1 MMQLV
6 YALLAGL
13 WLGLTLHW
21 SSLTQ
26 PHELRN
32 AIALR
37 ASTALRTTLSF
48 LGWGAI
54 MTAFLSWLA
63 VLDVD
68 LLVVSPLHGGV
79 LIGGV
84 IAGLGAALSGRTTLT
99 ALGGVGSASFL
110 ESLCSVGGCVLGAL
124 LLPLLGDMTRP
135 LASLPPR
142 LEGTLFRVTLDEIFL
157 FQGGFLGQGCVGAV
171 LLALALWISIPKPE
185 ENPVLE
191 PEPITDAPIE
201 EPLLI
206 DEEPE
211 SPPDPDAAPEESLVV
226 TLEGEEP
233 LVLDTE
239 AEEADMDVPD
249 LPAIDD
255 DEEPDIFEA
264 SEALQ
269 EPEEPESFEES
280 AFPEEPESPN
290 ETEESDTPD
299 DSDE

>member
-6 YALLAGL
+6 YAILAGL
-13 WLGLTLHW
+13 WLGLTLQW

-37 ASTALRTTLSF
+37 ASTALRTALSF

-84 IAGLGAALSGRTTLT
+84 IAGLGAALCGRTPLT
-99 ALGGVGSASFL
+99 ALGGVGSAGFL
-110 ESLCSVGGCVLGAL
+110 ESLCAVAGCVLGAL
-124 LLPLLGDMTRP
+124 LLPLLGDVTQP
-135 LASLPPR
+135 LANLPPQ
-142 LEGTLFRVTLDEIFL
+142 LEGTLFRVTLDEVFL

-171 LLALALWISIPKPE
+171 LLALALWVSIPKPAE
-185 ENPVLE
+185 DAVPE
-191 PEPITDAPIE
+191 PEPAAEASSEEDTVAEEAPDTA
-201 EPLLI
+201 P
-206 DEEPE
+206 DPE
-211 SPPDPDAAPEESLVV
+211 SAPEETLVV
-226 TLEGEEP
+226 ALEGEEP

-239 AEEADMDVPD
+239 AEEADAEVPD
-249 LPAIDD
+249 LPDIDD
-255 DEEPDIFEA
+255 DPDILEEPDALEA
-264 SEALQ
+264 S
-269 EPEEPESFEES
+269 
-280 AFPEEPESPN
+280 EEPESP
-290 ETEESDTPD
+290 EQTEESEDPG
-299 DSDE
+299 DSNE